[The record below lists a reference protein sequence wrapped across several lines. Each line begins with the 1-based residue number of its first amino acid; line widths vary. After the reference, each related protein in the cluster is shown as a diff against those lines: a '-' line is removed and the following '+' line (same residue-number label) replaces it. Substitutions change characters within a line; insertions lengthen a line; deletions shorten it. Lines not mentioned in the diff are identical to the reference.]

1 MCADVVGVDP
11 INSNVVARPWV
22 EVVNNNDQQHGGVD
36 SATFER
42 LGMKNSNVKIPDLE
56 VSNLETRPLTP
67 LITEDDLLNN
77 AETIEMN
84 KDASNL
90 KISNNNESEVV
101 MVRVGSM
108 KKVLSPSSAEV
119 LARRDSVRGKI
130 SSQRMT
136 SKRTLQFQSPV
147 EQVVTTDHDHH
158 GAEDTGKVTLGR
170 RVRRSVS
177 ERLEQSRRWSVLSAR
192 HDGGATSQSEDE
204 RGSSVQ
210 SNITVIRHNKNR

>member
-11 INSNVVARPWV
+11 INSNVVASPWV
-22 EVVNNNDQQHGGVD
+22 EIVKNNDQHQDGVD

-42 LGMKNSNVKIPDLE
+42 LGMKNSN
-56 VSNLETRPLTP
+56 
-67 LITEDDLLNN
+67 NN
-77 AETIEMN
+77 M
-84 KDASNL
+84 
-90 KISNNNESEVV
+90 SEVE

-119 LARRDSVRGKI
+119 FARRDGVRGKI
-130 SSQRMT
+130 SSQSMT

-147 EQVVTTDHDHH
+147 EQVVTTDHDQH
-158 GAEDTGKVTLGR
+158 GVEDTGKVTLGR

-177 ERLEQSRRWSVLSAR
+177 ERLEQSRRWSAFSAR
-192 HDGGATSQSEDE
+192 QDGGATSQSENE